1 MALFDKV
8 KSLFDQAKD
17 KAAPLAEQAKDKAG
31 PLAKEALQKAQ
42 EVSGQVREKA
52 GPLAAEAK
60 DKASELAGRA
70 APAVASRVDR
80 AAESLDKATG
90 GRFTEKIDTVQDK
103 VHEAAAKAATPDTA
117 MAPGTPAATTT
128 DTTAVKVP
136 EGAATVTEPVVT
148 APVVTEP
155 VVDLPG
161 PAGTTTENNSDATG
175 TAEDRLT

>member
-8 KSLFDQAKD
+8 KGLFDHAKD
-17 KAAPLAEQAKDKAG
+17 KAAPLAEQAKEKAG

-70 APAVASRVDR
+70 APAVASGVDR

-90 GRFTEKIDTVQDK
+90 GRFTEKIDTVQEK
-103 VHEAAAKAATPDTA
+103 VHEAAAKAAATETGTVPETA
-117 MAPGTPAATTT
+117 AAATDTPA
-128 DTTAVKVP
+128 
-136 EGAATVTEPVVT
+136 VT
-148 APVVTEP
+148 VTEP

-161 PAGTTTENNSDATG
+161 AGGTTTETPSDATG
-175 TAEDRLT
+175 TAEDRPT